1 MASSYKEIPLTF
13 EKGLV
18 TEIEESILDAGQASE
33 LTNWEATPQGGLRA
47 RNAWE
52 SISKLGLPSTY
63 NVRGFGS
70 VAVGG
75 AATTT
80 SGPQIVQTQVWPNGN
95 QDPLTTKTLTLTGC
109 TIGHVLVAVATDN
122 SGETPTVT
130 GGWTERAVSTA
141 ERQYVKFYTK
151 VAASSTE
158 AFTYTITTSR
168 LRSLTLYEI
177 SDLDSADPG
186 TKWAAATVLSGSGG
200 TDTISATATDTDGGL
215 AIIGTLY
222 DGGTPNSTI
231 GGTAGMTAVTQ
242 DNANT
247 RTGITFDDLD
257 QLDGT
262 SETANYVS
270 PSWTPPDSGALLCIV
285 TCYETATSG
294 TFSIAGNNLTWTTQA
309 SFSDQITGEY
319 IVYVFSAD
327 LTQAGKT
334 TGSITV
340 TSDSGDMSS
349 SNEGFACNFVRVIGA
364 AADPIIQA
372 DAGTAAS
379 GDQTNY
385 KTGVNLTNPLAS
397 GSGTIGIWTNG
408 NSTSNTDVLS
418 LGTGW
423 TGQLD
428 AQQINNHKSIIAY
441 QSPTDA
447 TQTGGGW
454 NVDNSAGSNISTPF
468 LLEVAGTGNPSRDV
482 HGTFLTNGTVTDEV
496 TYVANKRVTHKLVV
510 WGFIPQVT
518 DPTPDQIDFN
528 IVLAL
533 ADGATT
539 YKIYQIPREEIT
551 TGTWEQIDAITD
563 AQSSSAWVSFAQ
575 GAGRLAWTSST
586 MLAPRSIQLNPVVPS
601 NIADMEDLAGRATVY
616 HKDRLFIGGSN
627 QNPARLYFSDIGD
640 PVNFVTTTDFMDI
653 GGDDGEAIQDLLS
666 VEGLLLVAKTNRAYL
681 VSGSGVESFFVNELP
696 GGTAASGRPA
706 VRTPFG
712 TILAGTD
719 DIWVVQGGGVDPMSR
734 PLGDG
739 YRITGNVSTAY
750 GQDTALVCD
759 SGTNTVW
766 RVNLVTGAWGFESVT
781 GDDAANY
788 FVWSLNGRL
797 YYGVDDS
804 TTQVGGTRQLLSPR
818 NVDETTGDTHFS
830 AATGRLALDGPAF
843 HYTPRYLYL
852 QTRAQDT
859 SLLNE
864 LKVTLT
870 TNFNEDD
877 PYETFIPVTEKTQ
890 RDRITMAWAKGAEWL
905 KVGFEANSSD
915 TASAIDVEKIVLGV
929 DVEAP
934 R

>member
-18 TEIEESILDAGQASE
+18 TEIEESILDQGQASE
-33 LTNWEATPQGGLRA
+33 LTNWEATPQGGLRS

-52 SISKLGLPSTY
+52 SISKDGLPTTY
-63 NVRGFGS
+63 NVRGFGA

-75 AATTT
+75 AASSA
-80 SGPQIVQTQVWPNGN
+80 SGPQVVQTEAWPNAN
-95 QDPLTTKTLTLTGC
+95 ADPLATKTLTLTGC
-109 TIGHVLVAVATDN
+109 TIGNVLVAVATDN
-122 SGETPTVT
+122 SGETPTTTV
-130 GGWTERAVSTA
+130 GWTERAISTA

-151 VAASSTE
+151 TAASSTE

-168 LRSLTLYEI
+168 LRSLTLYEV
-177 SDLDSADPG
+177 SDLDAEDPG
-186 TKWAAATVLSGSGG
+186 TKWAAATVNSGSGG

-222 DGGTPNSTI
+222 DGGSPNTTI
-231 GGTAGMTAVTQ
+231 GGTAGMTSVTQ

-257 QLDGT
+257 QLDGV
-262 SETANYVS
+262 SDTANYVS

-285 TCYETATSG
+285 TCYETTSSG
-294 TFSIAGNNLTWTTQA
+294 TFSIAGNNLTWTTQVTLN
-309 SFSDQITGEY
+309 DQITGEY

-327 LTQAGKT
+327 LTQSGKT

-340 TSDSGDMSS
+340 TSDSGDLFGA
-349 SNEGFACNFVRVIGA
+349 NEGFTCNFIRVIGA
-364 AADPIIQA
+364 ATDPIIQS
-372 DAGTAAS
+372 DAGTTVS
-379 GDQTNY
+379 SDQTNY
-385 KTGVNLTNPLAS
+385 KTGVGLTNPPAS
-397 GSGTIGIWTNG
+397 GSGTIGIWSGG
-408 NSTSNTDVLS
+408 NSSTNTDVLTI
-418 LGTGW
+418 GTGW
-423 TGQLD
+423 TAQLD
-428 AQQINNHKSIIAY
+428 AQQINNHKSIVAY

-447 TQTGGGW
+447 TQTGGSW
-454 NVDNSAGSNISTPF
+454 NCDVSGAPVVTPF
-468 LLEVAGTGNPSRDV
+468 LIEVAGTGNASRDV
-482 HGTFLTNGTVTDEV
+482 HGTFTTNGTVTDEV
-496 TYVANKRVTHKLVV
+496 TYIANKRVTHKLVL
-510 WGFIPQVT
+510 WGFVPPET
-518 DPTPDQIDFN
+518 DATPDQIDFN

-575 GAGRLAWTSST
+575 GAGRLAWTAST

-601 NIADMEDLAGRATVY
+601 NISDMEGLAGRSAVY

-627 QNPARLYFSDIGD
+627 DSPARLYFSDIGAPTD
-640 PVNFVTTTDFMDI
+640 FETTTDFMDI

-750 GQDTALVCD
+750 GQDTALICD

-766 RVNLVTGAWGFESVT
+766 RVNLVTGAWGYESVT

-797 YYGVDDS
+797 YYGTNDS
-804 TTQVGGTRQLLSPR
+804 DTQVGGTRQLLSPR

-843 HYTPRYLYL
+843 NYTPRYLYL

-859 SLLNE
+859 SLYNE
-864 LKVTLT
+864 LTITLT
-870 TNFNEDD
+870 TNLNEDE
-877 PYETFIPVTEKTQ
+877 PYQTTIPVTEATQ

-905 KVGFEANSSD
+905 KVGFVANSSEGH
-915 TASAIDVEKIVLGV
+915 SAIDVEKIVLGV